1 MFSDFC
7 DCISSL
13 THLVSQGVNTACLSS
28 GSFPIYQALIPP
40 PRPQFLPKR
49 YKIFSWS
56 NPSTTSPFVLDA
68 PLEALCLLLRS
79 EHTFLRSW
87 RLPPPHH
94 FSLALSQF
102 SDSWLLLFSIL
113 PGPVECS
120 VCYFLIFVNTAQKH
134 HKEGRIYSVQKISP

>member
-49 YKIFSWS
+49 YKVFSWS

-87 RLPPPHH
+87 PSPSP
-94 FSLALSQF
+94 
-102 SDSWLLLFSIL
+102 LLLGSVSVLRFMTSPFQYTSWSSGVLCLLLSHLCEYSTETSQGRKDLFS
-113 PGPVECS
+113 PED
-120 VCYFLIFVNTAQKH
+120 
-134 HKEGRIYSVQKISP
+134 